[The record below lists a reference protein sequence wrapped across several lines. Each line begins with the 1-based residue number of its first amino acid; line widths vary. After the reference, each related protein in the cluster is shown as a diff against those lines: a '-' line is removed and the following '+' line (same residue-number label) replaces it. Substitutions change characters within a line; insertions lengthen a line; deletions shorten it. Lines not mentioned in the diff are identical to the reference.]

1 MLTLEQRVLAV
12 CCRAWQLLPP
22 IKHEMI
28 LAGIRLEDLGAQH
41 GSFDPDTC
49 LITLS
54 TRLFM
59 GNTPEQLMTIDC
71 DGNCP
76 AQREPFT
83 IRGLHTAIHELAHA
97 IGYATGADA
106 QQEWL
111 DLSGWEA
118 TDDDLQ
124 DTGRYRERR
133 PGWGT
138 YDSAWRYDNNSWFIR
153 EYSSASPYEDLADC
167 ATHIALG
174 WIEPFLATA
183 SGRQKL
189 QYLRLVLWQESGF
202 QSLAQRIRDLRQQ
215 RLGGRS

>member
-22 IKHEMI
+22 IKHEMV
-28 LAGIRLEDLGAQH
+28 LAGIHLEDLGAQH

-49 LITLS
+49 LVTLS
-54 TRLFM
+54 TRLFL
-59 GNTPEQLMTIDC
+59 GNTPDQLMTIDC
-71 DGNCP
+71 EGNCP
-76 AQREPFT
+76 AQREPFAS
-83 IRGLHTAIHELAHA
+83 RALHTATHELVHA
-97 IGYATGADA
+97 IGYATGADSHPD
-106 QQEWL
+106 WL

-124 DTGRYRERR
+124 ETGRYRERR

-138 YDSAWRYDNNSWFIR
+138 YDSAWRYTQGVWFPR
-153 EYSSASPYEDLADC
+153 EYASASPYEDFADC

-174 WIEPFLATA
+174 WTDSFLATA

-189 QYLRLVLWQESGF
+189 LYLRRVLWQESGAPY
-202 QSLAQRIRDLRQQ
+202 LVQRIRDLMYQ
-215 RLGGRS
+215 RLGGRV